1 MQHGNN
7 IACMQ
12 YSYFKKGNIMTIL
25 TDDLITAISEIQ
37 PAMVATV
44 DKDGCPNVSPK
55 GSFKALDAEHVV
67 FADLYSPQ
75 TVTNLQENPLVSAIG
90 LNSKTRKGWRIWG
103 EVAEI
108 ITSGDLF
115 EQATT
120 EYAKKGK
127 LKHLVK
133 IKVNKGLVF

>member
-1 MQHGNN
+1 MN
-7 IACMQ
+7 
-12 YSYFKKGNIMTIL
+12 IL

-55 GSFKALDAEHVV
+55 GSFKVLDAEHVV
-67 FADLYSPQ
+67 FANIYSPQ
-75 TVTNLQENPLVSAIG
+75 TVQNLQDNPLVSAIG
-90 LNSKTRKGWRIWG
+90 LNADTRKGWRIWG
-103 EVAEI
+103 KIEEI

-120 EYAKKGK
+120 EYANKGTV
-127 LKHLVK
+127 KHVVK
-133 IKVNKGLVF
+133 IRVTKGLVF